1 MPLCAVSCTG
11 VAVGPNLVQW
21 VQGLQQL
28 ASQQQVVQAAHKHQ
42 KAARKKDKVGLE
54 VTGIAAQYS
63 AVPYCTAPHN
73 ALQGWQQIPNL
84 GTTQQV
90 KLMKVPIWAFA

>member
-28 ASQQQVVQAAHKHQ
+28 ASQQQVVQAAHKQQ

-54 VTGIAAQYS
+54 VTGILLLSTVQYRAVQHHTVHNRVGDKYPTLAQPS
-63 AVPYCTAPHN
+63 
-73 ALQGWQQIPNL
+73 
-84 GTTQQV
+84 
-90 KLMKVPIWAFA
+90 K